1 MKIDRRSL
9 KILDVQTM
17 KVGNHYQTPLP
28 LKNPDVK
35 LPNNRKVAER
45 RLLYLK
51 KLLMK
56 DNRFHQQYTKLI
68 QEILEKGYAKESNQ
82 PHKVEEFG
90 IYPIMVFITHGSLT
104 KLELSL
110 TAAPSLM
117 EGQLTRSF

>member
-1 MKIDRRSL
+1 
-9 KILDVQTM
+9 M

-28 LKNPDVK
+28 LNNPDVK

-51 KLLMK
+51 KWLMK
-56 DNRFHQQYTKLI
+56 DDRFHQQYTRLM
-68 QEILEKGYAKESNQ
+68 QEILEKGYAKKSKST
-82 PHKVEEFG
+82 HKMEEFG
-90 IYPIMVFITHGSLT
+90 IYLIMVFITHGSLT

-117 EGQLTRSF
+117 EGQLTKSY